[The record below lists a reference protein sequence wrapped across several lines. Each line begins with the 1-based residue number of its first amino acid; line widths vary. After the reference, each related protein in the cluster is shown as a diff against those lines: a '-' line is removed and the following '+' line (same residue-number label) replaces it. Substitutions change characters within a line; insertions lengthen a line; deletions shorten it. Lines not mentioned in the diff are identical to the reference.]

1 MVGTVDGSED
11 HMSFDIR
18 EFIGKM
24 HYVADLLSAAEE
36 VTNMPNCNDCGCAN
50 CTYKPEWG
58 KPVRFNCPLWK
69 PMEGTKD
76 E

>member
-1 MVGTVDGSED
+1 
-11 HMSFDIR
+11 MSFDIR
-18 EFIGKM
+18 ELIGKM
-24 HYVADLLSAAEE
+24 RHVADLLSVAE
-36 VTNMPNCNDCGCAN
+36 VVINMPNCNDCGCDH

-58 KPVRFNCPLWK
+58 ELVRFNCPLWK